1 MDGEGVHTDRHGLG
15 RDGGELFSVR
25 VVLVQLVDHLL
36 ADALGSGARQLYD
49 LLRVRKV
56 CVKCSELAA
65 AVTKQDDQMI
75 GLALLQLL

>member
-1 MDGEGVHTDRHGLG
+1 MDGEGIHTDRHALG

-49 LLRVRKV
+49 LLRVGKV
-56 CVKCSELAA
+56 
-65 AVTKQDDQMI
+65 
-75 GLALLQLL
+75 